1 MSTTTDRPSSNGDTA
16 IEGFER
22 VLDELRSKIDRLLVQ
37 IDLASKDVSEDV
49 RSRAEAVENAWLAAK
64 RRLGD
69 IPTDAGSNLG
79 SARAGIEKL
88 VDDVRQAYLS
98 AEAAVRRSRAGK

>member
-1 MSTTTDRPSSNGDTA
+1 MSTTTDQSSAHGGSA
-16 IEGFER
+16 IEGFEH
-22 VLDELRSKIDRLLVQ
+22 VLDELRTKIDRLLVQ
-37 IDLASKDVSEDV
+37 VDLASKDVSEDV

-79 SARAGIEKL
+79 SARAGIDKL

-98 AEAAVRRSRAGK
+98 AEAAVRRSRTGK

>member
-1 MSTTTDRPSSNGDTA
+1 MSNATDQSSSHGDTA
-16 IEGFER
+16 FDGLER
-22 VLDELRSKIDRLLVQ
+22 VLDEWRSKIDRLLVQ
-37 IDLASKDVSEDV
+37 ADLASMDVSDDV

-79 SARAGIEKL
+79 SVRAGVEKL

-98 AEAAVRRSRAGK
+98 AEAAVRRSRATK